1 MTMII
6 QDQQNDDNTIL
17 LSREHIRSGQY
28 HVIEILAKALDQN
41 VTEYLRETLLEAV
54 ENYAQSDMISD
65 ILERELGLKKDR
77 GEIMPKS
84 NL

>member
-1 MTMII
+1 
-6 QDQQNDDNTIL
+6 L